1 MKWFE
6 VPLMNMP
13 IIIASYIILQ
23 NLHILII
30 KGIRDEWII
39 EPKINKIEELAREKY
54 KRVVN

>member
-1 MKWFE
+1 
-6 VPLMNMP
+6 MNMP

-39 EPKINKIEELAREKY
+39 EPKINKLEELAREKY